1 LRNNSCAI
9 ADQQLNAL
17 RDIEEDEHDNMSS
30 SSSAP
35 NSHGGGLN
43 QRRGSGGGGRNNN
56 RETTGVLSDLEM
68 IGVKPNASVSKA
80 VTFIDSWTLF
90 TGR

>member
-1 LRNNSCAI
+1 
-9 ADQQLNAL
+9 
-17 RDIEEDEHDNMSS
+17 MSS

-35 NSHGGGLN
+35 NSHGGGGGLN
-43 QRRGSGGGGRNNN
+43 QRRGSGRNNSQ
-56 RETTGVLSDLEM
+56 ETTRVLSDLEM

-80 VTFIDSWTLF
+80 VTFIDSWALF